1 MNQEENNLVEEFPKP
16 PRYYECFRV
25 DSTHLHEF
33 GFSEPPPIPEVSD
46 VYNSLYE
53 GTFAKSRL
61 PSMATINPLEPV
73 DEHFDYKNEIKRAF
87 RDILSNSLS
96 LLSLSSM
103 NPSDIQIHASTVRAS
118 VAQLYKILA
127 KYRKHEGRMSIY
139 NQLQKQLQ
147 RAQEIEAILER
158 RLAEY
163 HNQLIEIE
171 KIEQ

>member
-73 DEHFDYKNEIKRAF
+73 DEHFDYKNEIKQY
-87 RDILSNSLS
+87 
-96 LLSLSSM
+96 SS
-103 NPSDIQIHASTVRAS
+103 PSVSYFLIH
-118 VAQLYKILA
+118 
-127 KYRKHEGRMSIY
+127 H
-139 NQLQKQLQ
+139 
-147 RAQEIEAILER
+147 
-158 RLAEY
+158 
-163 HNQLIEIE
+163 
-171 KIEQ
+171 